1 MERDE
6 VICLKWHS
14 YKVAE
19 PVLLIATLFRGKKS
33 QLLISLLMSWK
44 LILFKTPYFFVTS
57 IFLPKSLVS
66 LLAVVYT
73 FLFLFL
79 GKHFISFLLVTC
91 NVNFPFLI
99 RESNWKNLPF
109 QSQDVLSPLLEL
121 SRDIWISKEKWT
133 YFTFKFSKAT
143 LTASS
148 ASYEIDEF
156 GYLKEVSTKI
166 NPFPRICFS
175 YYYIDSFLHIVGLA
189 KSYRTARKLI
199 SWYFCVKKGRKIQA
213 VRCQKKSTPYKL
225 LAKFINLVLLNK
237 PSIFSFICGS
247 FLYHSLHFSE

>member
-1 MERDE
+1 MESDE

-79 GKHFISFLLVTC
+79 GKHFISLLLVTC

-99 RESNWKNLPF
+99 RESNWKKPA
-109 QSQDVLSPLLEL
+109 LSITGCFESIAWTK
-121 SRDIWISKEKWT
+121 SR
-133 YFTFKFSKAT
+133 
-143 LTASS
+143 
-148 ASYEIDEF
+148 
-156 GYLKEVSTKI
+156 YLDK
-166 NPFPRICFS
+166 
-175 YYYIDSFLHIVGLA
+175 
-189 KSYRTARKLI
+189 
-199 SWYFCVKKGRKIQA
+199 
-213 VRCQKKSTPYKL
+213 
-225 LAKFINLVLLNK
+225 
-237 PSIFSFICGS
+237 
-247 FLYHSLHFSE
+247 